1 MESRMVTRR
10 QFGIG
15 AAAVAAVS
23 AIGTRGASAQE
34 ASPAA
39 EEGMGLPPL
48 PEGAEVVAEGLWNP
62 TGLAFGSDGS
72 LYIAEQGFVD
82 SGEGGE
88 EPAPSTE
95 KVELKDGSPITVV
108 IPGQISVVSPDGTF
122 SVLAGDIPAAT
133 ALTVSGDTIFT
144 VAGGGSVG
152 AGFMPIPGENTITS
166 VDIATG
172 ETAYVADLNMAE
184 YDNNPDGTDINPNLY
199 AIAADADGLLY
210 VADAGGNTIYTVDAE
225 TGESA
230 LFAVVPTMEEIL
242 GATPAASPEMARQ
255 SVPTG
260 IAIDA
265 DGIINVSLLSFGWE
279 AASILAYTPD
289 GAWTPG
295 AGPLTSVVAV
305 AIGPD
310 GLLYATQLSDNF
322 MSEEPVPGSVHRIN
336 ADGTHEPVVE
346 GLFFPH
352 GIAFDAEGNLYV
364 TVNSIISGPDAPL
377 GQVAKFAGI
386 ATPM

>member
-1 MESRMVTRR
+1 MRIQRLR
-10 QFGIG
+10 
-15 AAAVAAVS
+15 
-23 AIGTRGASAQE
+23 
-34 ASPAA
+34 
-39 EEGMGLPPL
+39 
-48 PEGAEVVAEGLWNP
+48 EGAVLPRFA
-62 TGLAFGSDGS
+62 
-72 LYIAEQGFVD
+72 
-82 SGEGGE
+82 
-88 EPAPSTE
+88 TE
-95 KVELKDGSPITVV
+95 DAAGMDLTACLDAPITLA
-108 IPGQISVVSPDGTF
+108 PGKH
-122 SVLAGDIPAAT
+122 A
-133 ALTVSGDTIFT
+133 
-144 VAGGGSVG
+144 
-152 AGFMPIPGENTITS
+152 M
-166 VDIATG
+166 
-172 ETAYVADLNMAE
+172 
-184 YDNNPDGTDINPNLY
+184 
-199 AIAADADGLLY
+199 
-210 VADAGGNTIYTVDAE
+210 
-225 TGESA
+225 
-230 LFAVVPTMEEIL
+230 
-242 GATPAASPEMARQ
+242 
-255 SVPTG
+255 VPTG

-295 AGPLTSVVAV
+295 AGPLSAVVAI

-322 MSEEPVPGSVHRIN
+322 MSETPVPGSVHRIN